1 MNADPEGPTLR
12 KFSSADGLPSFIER
26 IDDFPHVK
34 ILYLKGTLDNAASV
48 EMDHF
53 FKKAQKSPAH
63 LDKNV
68 LLDFRKVAHV
78 ESGAIA
84 QLIKALTLLK
94 KKGHHFG
101 LLNASDKLRDTLE
114 IMKLDKAFRVFDSKS
129 EALAEVM
136 KWSEEW

>member
-1 MNADPEGPTLR
+1 VTEPQEPTLR
-12 KFSSADGLPSFIER
+12 KFSAADGLPAFIER
-26 IDDFPHVK
+26 IDDFPHTK
-34 ILYLKGTLDNAASV
+34 ILYLKGALDNDAAIQ
-48 EMDHF
+48 MDHF

-68 LLDFRKVAHV
+68 LLDFRKVAHM

-84 QLIKALTLLK
+84 QLIKALMVLK

-101 LLNASDKLRDTLE
+101 LLNVSDKMRGTLE
-114 IMKLDKAFRVFDSKS
+114 ILKLDTAFRIFDSKS
-129 EALAEVM
+129 EALEEVV

>member
-1 MNADPEGPTLR
+1 MTDPDGPTLK
-12 KFSSADGLPSFIER
+12 KFSTADGLPHFIER

-34 ILYLKGTLDNAASV
+34 IVYLKGSLDNAASV

-68 LLDFRKVAHV
+68 LFDFRKVAHV

-84 QLIKALTLLK
+84 QLIKALTVLK

-101 LLNASDKLRDTLE
+101 LLNVSEKMRDTLE
-114 IMKLDKAFRVFDSKS
+114 ILKLDGAFRIFDSKS
-129 EALAEVM
+129 EALEEVM